1 MLVKFERPPMICVND
16 REKLVRLR
24 LALALSIALGS
35 FGVCW
40 TILSADDQGASGFS
54 HPSRQMADGKE
65 WTTENL
71 SGKTDGSFCYDDVEL
86 NCRRY
91 GRLYTWEAAKRGC
104 QLLGDGWR
112 LPTDDDWRQ
121 LARRHGGVIDDATNG
136 GTTAYKALLLGG
148 GSGFNALL
156 GGSRM
161 GDGHYERLEAHG
173 FYWTASESNAASA
186 WFYNFGKGAG
196 ALNRHRDGEKQM
208 ATSVRCV
215 RD

>member
-1 MLVKFERPPMICVND
+1 MLVEFERLPMNGVND
-16 REKLVRLR
+16 RQKLVRLR

-35 FGVCW
+35 LGVSW

-161 GDGHYERLEAHG
+161 GDGHYERLKAHG
-173 FYWTASESNAASA
+173 FYWTASESDAASA

-208 ATSVRCV
+208 GASVRCV